1 MIGSWSNRIM
11 KESRCHIR
19 DRHALD
25 TTNQDANYVALPLA
39 LTLYVLLRDIRNTR
53 RHRGGTTG
61 AETCAVPKNS
71 LITPD
76 CAVSAPILTY
86 GISGR
91 NTLLRASRTTGLSG

>member
-1 MIGSWSNRIM
+1 MRLCWQHPPIVWLMIRTPFPLPLQAD
-11 KESRCHIR
+11 CYL
-19 DRHALD
+19 AF
-25 TTNQDANYVALPLA
+25 LPLA